1 MNTYQLFMGRN
12 IPNGDVV
19 TNRDWEQFIN
29 VLDTVFD
36 GYTISNVDGVW
47 KSEHEDTKCV
57 SVCTEFFEDVM
68 YVARKYKDAFM
79 QDSVAIQTLPAM
91 EFV

>member
-1 MNTYQLFMGRN
+1 MQTYQLFMGRN

-19 TNRDWEQFIN
+19 TNSDWEQFIN

-36 GYTISNVDGVW
+36 GYSITNVDGVW

-57 SVCTEFFEDVM
+57 SVCTKYYDDVL
-68 YVARKYKDAFM
+68 YVARKYKDAFD
-79 QDSVAIQTLPAM
+79 QDAVAIQTLPAM